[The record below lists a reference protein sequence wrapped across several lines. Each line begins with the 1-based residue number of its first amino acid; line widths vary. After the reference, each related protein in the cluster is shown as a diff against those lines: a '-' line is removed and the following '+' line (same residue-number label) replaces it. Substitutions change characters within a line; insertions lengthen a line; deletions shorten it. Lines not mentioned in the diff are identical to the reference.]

1 MLSSCSLILAFLQF
15 LLFLLLDVAVVGDCH
30 ICHDSSLVPFVQHHN
45 VACLHHPEPGS
56 LTGSQHG
63 RCPPLL
69 GERPSSTLEL
79 PASCTSVLTLHLRL
93 LIIRLVK
100 LGLMFWTRFCCL
112 FVRFAHRGGTSVGRC
127 FPHSIWMLTKVKKV
141 TKQIG
146 ESTVQRHDAGSLDSG
161 VCLGAARSYSP
172 KSELETLYRYENISS
187 GQMCFYLYLLYI
199 KYGFRVCYLKSFK

>member
-1 MLSSCSLILAFLQF
+1 M
-15 LLFLLLDVAVVGDCH
+15 LLLLGTV
-30 ICHDSSLVPFVQHHN
+30 ICHDRSLVPFVQHHN
-45 VACLHHPEPGS
+45 VVCLHHPKPGS

-63 RCPPLL
+63 RSPPLL
-69 GERPSSTLEL
+69 GERPSSTLGL
-79 PASCTSVLTLHLRL
+79 PVECVASCTSVLPLHLRL
-93 LIIRLVK
+93 LIIRFVK
-100 LGLMFWTRFCCL
+100 LGLAFWTHFCCL
-112 FVRFAHRGGTSVGRC
+112 FFRFTHRGGTSVGRC

-187 GQMCFYLYLLYI
+187 GQMCFSVPAVY
-199 KYGFRVCYLKSFK
+199 